1 MPAAKCISCKR
12 WSIEGGCNLTSYTM
26 IRQCMLEKAD
36 YSIIEEGSV
45 QKNDRDADDRAGL
58 LDTVHG

>member
-1 MPAAKCISCKR
+1 MPAAKCLACKR

-36 YSIIEEGSV
+36 YSIIDEGIK
-45 QKNDRDADDRAGL
+45 QENNRNTDNQQDIYKP
-58 LDTVHG
+58 